1 MKFVYCVDENF
12 NFQLATSIFSL
23 LNNVNREITI
33 YVLHENPDTFNNF
46 KKTFENHNNCSSLEL
61 IKVDTSGINFPNI
74 KNAHVTKATYYRIFI
89 PRYIVDYDSLVYL
102 DADTIIMSNPLDML
116 EMGINELNTKRLEIG
131 ACIETTRQ
139 KSPDIFKRLDISG
152 DHYFNAGVMIFN
164 KLNDETNQLT
174 ENLLEVMN
182 KLGTKIKYWDQDVLN
197 KYFDSKFLSL
207 NPKLNWKIDDKQP
220 RLEANSNPCIVHYAG
235 SSKPWTLEGILFTDS
250 QYFQDNYFEFTKNKF
265 YLLKSNWKLGT
276 FKLLIKHIFNFSIF
290 KNRSFMKIITST
302 VIMLM
307 KKRNI

>member
-46 KKTFENHNNCSSLEL
+46 KKTFENHNNCSSLVL

-139 KSPDIFKRLDISG
+139 KSPDIFKRLI
-152 DHYFNAGVMIFN
+152 
-164 KLNDETNQLT
+164 
-174 ENLLEVMN
+174 LE
-182 KLGTKIKYWDQDVLN
+182 
-197 KYFDSKFLSL
+197 
-207 NPKLNWKIDDKQP
+207 
-220 RLEANSNPCIVHYAG
+220 
-235 SSKPWTLEGILFTDS
+235 
-250 QYFQDNYFEFTKNKF
+250 
-265 YLLKSNWKLGT
+265 
-276 FKLLIKHIFNFSIF
+276 
-290 KNRSFMKIITST
+290 
-302 VIMLM
+302 
-307 KKRNI
+307 